1 MSSLNINKPLY
12 EYCRN
17 ATNVEGDTFVGIK
30 SELVEGK
37 YELSINFP
45 LGFKISKNEEMV
57 RNEILKLMAILQ
69 DYNDGQSKISQ
80 ISPDQLL
87 KNVKFPVQAFF
98 TIIRDYANNG
108 PYRIKEDNYKPS
120 TSGSVNWSRTIKQEE
135 PLVTKNGIVYNSF
148 RVKEYTKTDKDLIT
162 EINMYCVYESY
173 MKMGWIYKLPQI
185 QEPPRTKSN
194 EVYKDYLN
202 DQLLKVN
209 KDKEKQLFRAMKDVL
224 DFSNNSEDPEEF
236 YFGTNKFEY
245 IWEKLIQSTF
255 SNVIKEKYFPR
266 TKWILEI
273 GREKENTALE
283 PDTIMKYDNNVYVL
297 DAKYYK
303 YGVTKIARDLPPS
316 SSINKQISYGEYI
329 ATNKKF
335 EKDRNK
341 GMKIYNAFI
350 MPYNKEDAPYNKID
364 ENYYSIGE
372 ARSDWKNSD
381 KDWEKVQGILLDVK
395 MLMNNVVKP
404 NQNEIMKLS
413 KMIEESIEKNKGL

>member
-350 MPYNKEDAPYNKID
+350 MPYNKEDAPYNKIN

>member
-37 YELSINFP
+37 YRLSINFP
-45 LGFKISKNEEMV
+45 LGFKISKNEDTV

-350 MPYNKEDAPYNKID
+350 MPYNKEDEPYNKIN